1 MVGALEPESLRKGDV
16 LVIVDVQNDFVS
28 GTLPVPDGE
37 EVVVPL
43 NEWIRAFEHEHLVT
57 VATRAWHPAN
67 HRSFQEQGGSSP
79 PHCVAGTKGAAF
91 VSRLKLPP
99 GAWLVSKATAPDRDA
114 CSAFEGTDLDARL
127 KRLGAK
133 RLFIGGLATDTGVVR
148 TVIDA
153 IGRGYG
159 AVVLEDA
166 IRAMDVQPGDG
177 EKAEAEMSRA
187 GAAFIRLA
195 DLVEEKSLD

>member
-28 GTLPVPDGE
+28 GSVAVPDGE
-37 EVVVPL
+37 EVVPPL
-43 NEWIRAFEHEHLVT
+43 NEWIRAFEREHLVT

-67 HRSFQEQGGSSP
+67 HRSFHEQGGPSP

-91 VSRLKLPP
+91 VPRLKIPT
-99 GAWLVSKATAPDRDA
+99 GAWFVSKATAPDREA
-114 CSAFEGTDLDARL
+114 GSAFEGTDLDARL

-153 IGRGYG
+153 MARGYG
-159 AVVLEDA
+159 AIVIEDA
-166 IRAMDVQPGDG
+166 IRAMDAQPGDG

-187 GAAFIRLA
+187 GATFIRLA
-195 DLVEEKSLD
+195 DLIEEKSLD